1 MFKKAMMTAAVAA
14 ALGVPG
20 LTPVQQALAAEAE
33 ASPHTLTGNVGI
45 YSQYIFRGL
54 TQTDRKPALQGGF
67 DYSHSSG
74 FYLGTWAS
82 NVSWLR
88 DAAFPAYTGGGSLE
102 WDFYG
107 GYKWEFAKDW
117 VLDVGTLYYWY
128 PGTANPVP
136 IVAGVGNPKADTWEI
151 YAALNWK
158 WLSAKYSYGLKNETF
173 AVKDSSGTW
182 YLDLTANM
190 PLGEW
195 IGINGLNFVAHWG
208 WQKYSGTDPRN
219 WTVGGL
225 PLSNDEIY
233 SYKDWKLGFTYTL
246 PKDFTVGLMYTDTS
260 GTNLL
265 GYGSVTDCNSIG
277 CGPYPKNL
285 GKGTVTAYIQKTF

>member
-20 LTPVQQALAAEAE
+20 LTPVQQAAAAEASE
-33 ASPHTLTGNVGI
+33 HTLTGNVGI

-74 FYLGTWAS
+74 FYVGTWAS

-88 DAAFPAYTGGGSLE
+88 DGSPVSAYSAGGSLE

-182 YLDLTANM
+182 YIDLTANM

-195 IGINGLNFVAHWG
+195 IGVNGLNFVAHWG

-233 SYKDWKLGFTYTL
+233 SYKDWKVGFTYTL
-246 PKDFTVGLMYTDTS
+246 PKDFTIGVMYTDTS
-260 GTNLL
+260 GSNVL
-265 GYGSVTDCNSIG
+265 GYGSVTDCNAIG
-277 CGPYPKNL
+277 CGAYPRNL
-285 GKGTVTAYIQKTF
+285 GNGTVTAYIQKTF